1 MLVSA
6 LAVSVAA
13 CGPYP
18 QSTLHPRSDL
28 GTELSDLYMQIFW
41 WAVLVF
47 IIVESLLVYAVI
59 RFRARPGQEGEPKQI
74 YGHTALEIA
83 WTVAPAVIL
92 VFIAVPSVQSIF
104 RTSQPPPADALEVE
118 VIGHQWWWEFRYPEY
133 NLVTAGEMH
142 IPVGRPVSL
151 VMTSADVIHS
161 FWVPRLAG
169 KRDVILGRTNRLLF
183 TADSAGV
190 YLGQCAEYCGTSHG
204 NMRFRTI
211 VDAPADFDAWVQQQ
225 QTAPPPADSLTEI
238 ERRGVEAFTSV
249 RTPASNSCIACHAIE
264 GVSFGVLGPNL
275 SHVGSR
281 TTIAGGILPNTA
293 DGLRRWL
300 TDPAGEKPGSLMPNV
315 DLSDA
320 ETDGLIAYLQSL
332 R

>member
-1 MLVSA
+1 MSAGVGPRYHIHLTTPVSRNFGRFMPMLRRRSRSGWVLARALGITLSA
-6 LAVSVAA
+6 TLVG
-13 CGPYP
+13 CGTYP

-47 IIVESLLVYAVI
+47 VVVESLLVYVVFK
-59 RFRARPGQEGEPKQI
+59 FRARPDRPEPKQI
-74 YGHTALEIA
+74 HGHTFLEIA
-83 WTVAPAVIL
+83 WTIAPAVIL
-92 VFIAVPSVQSIF
+92 VFIAVPTVQSIF
-104 RTSQPPPADALEVE
+104 RTSAPPPAGALEVE

-133 NLVTAGEMH
+133 GIVAAGEMH
-142 IPVGRPVSL
+142 VPIGRPVAL

-183 TADSAGV
+183 TADS
-190 YLGQCAEYCGTSHG
+190 
-204 NMRFRTI
+204 
-211 VDAPADFDAWVQQQ
+211 
-225 QTAPPPADSLTEI
+225 LTELQ
-238 ERRGVEAFTSV
+238 RRGLEAFTRV
-249 RTPASNSCIACHAIE
+249 RDPASNSCIACHAID

-281 TTIAGGILPNTA
+281 GTIAGGILPNTT

-300 TDPAGEKPGSLMPNV
+300 ADPLVEKPGSLMPNV
-315 DLSDA
+315 GLSNDELDA
-320 ETDGLIAYLQSL
+320 LVAYLQSL

>member
-1 MLVSA
+1 
-6 LAVSVAA
+6 
-13 CGPYP
+13 
-18 QSTLHPRSDL
+18 
-28 GTELSDLYMQIFW
+28 MQIFW

-47 IIVESLLVYAVI
+47 VVVESLLVYVVI
-59 RFRARPGQEGEPKQI
+59 KFRARPDRPEPKQI
-74 YGHTALEIA
+74 HGHTFLEIA
-83 WTVAPAVIL
+83 WTIAPAVIL
-92 VFIAVPSVQSIF
+92 VFIAVPTVQSIF
-104 RTSQPPPADALEVE
+104 RTSAPPPAGALEVE

-133 NLVTAGEMH
+133 GIVAAGEMH
-142 IPVGRPVSL
+142 VPIGRPVAL

-204 NMRFRTI
+204 NMRFQVV
-211 VDAPADFDAWVQQQ
+211 VDEPGAFDAWVAGQG
-225 QTAPPPADSLTEI
+225 TPPPPADSLTELQ
-238 ERRGVEAFTSV
+238 RRGLEAFTRV
-249 RTPASNSCIACHAIE
+249 RDPASNSCIACHAID

-281 TTIAGGILPNTA
+281 GTIAGGILPNTT

-300 TDPAGEKPGSLMPNV
+300 ADPLVEKPGSLMPNV
-315 DLSDA
+315 GLSDDELDA
-320 ETDGLIAYLQSL
+320 LVAYLQSL